1 MQARSAAFPGTC
13 GQLESAIVRP
23 VRPRRIPL
31 RWLAGWLIATILFSQ
46 LAVAAYVCPQAR
58 AAGDHGAA
66 AMAGMPCAAMMGSAS
81 ALDPDQPG
89 LCLQHCQFGS
99 TGAQPADPASAV
111 VVTFVALLLFTLIP
125 TVARPAGGLVWLTRV
140 RRRDRAPPPPHSILH
155 CCHRI

>member
-1 MQARSAAFPGTC
+1 MQLVHAHR
-13 GQLESAIVRP
+13 L
-23 VRPRRIPL
+23 PL
-31 RWLAGWLIATILFSQ
+31 RWLSGWLIAAILFSQ

-58 AAGDHGAA
+58 AAADHGAA
-66 AMAGMPCAAMMGSAS
+66 AMAGMPCAAMMGAAA

-99 TGAQPADPASAV
+99 TGAQPADHGAPLAFGS
-111 VVTFVALLLFTLIP
+111 VAWLLLFTLLPIVP
-125 TVARPAGGLVWLTRV
+125 RLASRFAWLARL